1 MRYNWENKKKQNN
14 EIVIY
19 KTYEDMPMKI
29 MEINAKLKEKGLWAH
44 IYNKDCIYTI
54 SVEHFLPRGYFTK

>member
-54 SVEHFLPRGYFTK
+54 SV